1 MRIREAKRD
10 AIIFH
15 WVKYLD
21 SKKTETLR
29 FASLVFRL
37 TQLPFVL
44 QGVLEK
50 LEKRF
55 EKYSNN
61 YTKTTETTEKIH
73 MSMI

>member
-15 WVKYLD
+15 WVTYLD
-21 SKKTETLR
+21 SKKTEILR

-44 QGVLEK
+44 
-50 LEKRF
+50 
-55 EKYSNN
+55 
-61 YTKTTETTEKIH
+61 
-73 MSMI
+73 